1 MKKTYIIS
9 LFVFVVFIG
18 CVYYGSY
25 YYTKH
30 YTKEIPLKEEI
41 LSEKTSEIANHTTN
55 QTEYVLE
62 TYDASTYELTEEKLT
77 MPAEY
82 VGKTREE
89 LIEILKQYENN
100 PTQEDL
106 QKGLHSF
113 SLICFSEN
121 KIVLRKTYHENV
133 QEKEYEARVDEL
145 GKIVIYQVDTNE
157 IYTET
162 DIVYET
168 LPKEA
173 KEKIEQGEKM
183 YGLKEIFDFLENYS
197 S

>member
-9 LFVFVVFIG
+9 LFVFVVFI
-18 CVYYGSY
+18 VFAYYGSY

-41 LSEKTSEIANHTTN
+41 ISETASEIANHTTN
-55 QTEYVLE
+55 QTEYILE
-62 TYDASTYELTEEKLT
+62 TYDASTYELTEEKLA

-100 PTQEDL
+100 PTQEDVV
-106 QKGLHSF
+106 KGLHSF
-113 SLICFSEN
+113 SLICFSES

-133 QEKEYEARVDEL
+133 VEKAYEARVNEL
-145 GKIVIYQVDTNE
+145 GKIAIYQVETNE

-162 DIVYET
+162 DIVYEK
-168 LPKEA
+168 LPIEVRK
-173 KEKIEQGEKM
+173 KIDNGEKM